1 MGTASTHEVWG
12 LAWSWGLSL
21 AVMKILLAPQIG
33 QVQVGAIA
41 PSSELLQIGTRYK
54 ATLSILFHCPP
65 AILPF

>member
-1 MGTASTHEVWG
+1 MGAASTHGVGG

-21 AVMKILLAPQIG
+21 AGTKILLAPQIG
-33 QVQVGAIA
+33 QVQVRAVA

-54 ATLSILFHCPP
+54 ATLPILFHCPP